1 MIKNAYKFNKFY
13 KMMTEMGIAYYTTK
27 DGERKQICYRA
38 DFIKTFNDT
47 WIEKQLDFIK
57 EQIKLKEQKA
67 RAQALASTES
77 TVEEEN
83 TTIEPVT
90 DITSTIED
98 YVTANSVHYPED
110 ELEFEPEE
118 LFSDPDTTIW
128 TVPQGDFIPHPYTY
142 AANTFDHFYKN
153 LTMYR

>member
-38 DFIKTFNDT
+38 DFIKTFNDA

-67 RAQALASTES
+67 RAQALTSTES
-77 TVEEEN
+77 TVEEI

-90 DITSTIED
+90 NITSTIED
-98 YVTANSVHYPED
+98 FVTANSLHYPED
-110 ELEFEPEE
+110 EMEFEPEE
-118 LFSDPDTTIW
+118 LFGDIDTNSW
-128 TVPQGDFIPHPYTY
+128 TVPQGEFIPHPYTF
-142 AANTFDHFYKN
+142 AANTFKNYYKN

>member
-1 MIKNAYKFNKFY
+1 MIKNKGEFNKFY

-38 DFIKTFNDT
+38 DFIKTFNDA
-47 WIEKQLDFIK
+47 WIEKQLDFIM
-57 EQIKLKEQKA
+57 EQIKLKEQKV
-67 RAQALASTES
+67 RAQALTSTES
-77 TVEEEN
+77 TVEEEI

-90 DITSTIED
+90 DIASTIEGF
-98 YVTANSVHYPED
+98 VTANSVNYPED
-110 ELEFEPEE
+110 ELEFEPED
-118 LFSDPDTTIW
+118 LFGDPDTTIW

-142 AANTFDHFYKN
+142 AESILNQHYKN

>member
-1 MIKNAYKFNKFY
+1 MIKNKEEFNKFY

-38 DFIKTFNDT
+38 DFIKTFNDA

-67 RAQALASTES
+67 KARALTTTES
-77 TVEEEN
+77 TVEEEI
-83 TTIEPVT
+83 TTIKPVT
-90 DITSTIED
+90 DIVSTIEGF
-98 YVTANSVHYPED
+98 VTANSVHYPED
-110 ELEFEPEE
+110 ELAFEPED
-118 LFSDPDTTIW
+118 LFGDTDTTIW
-128 TVPQGDFIPHPYTY
+128 TVPQGDFIPRPYIY
-142 AANTFDHFYKN
+142 AESILNQHYKN